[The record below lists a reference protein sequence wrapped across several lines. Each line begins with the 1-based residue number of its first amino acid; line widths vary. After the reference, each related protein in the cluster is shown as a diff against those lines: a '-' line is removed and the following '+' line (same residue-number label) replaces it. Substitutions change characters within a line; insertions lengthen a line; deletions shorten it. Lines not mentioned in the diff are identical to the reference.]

1 MAAVVARSAVW
12 RWLTEP
18 VLGQSPEGRALA
30 VRRWRYTSGI
40 YLLYLAYAVVD
51 MVQAGGAARI
61 ALGAMLITLFMYI
74 YLGPLPVASFGGDP
88 GRWLFVL
95 VSMPAIMVV
104 FLAAVGRGGLVFGVY
119 VAVAFVILLR
129 PIAFIPS
136 TAALFILITWV
147 PQHVARW
154 DVHGPQWAV
163 SVPVLLVAFGVGGLR
178 SGLRQRIQLH
188 RAEAE
193 VARLAAEQERLRIA
207 RDLHD
212 LLGHALTTIT
222 VKAEL
227 ASKLAI
233 RDPARAAAEM
243 AEVAVLGRQGLSDV
257 RATVAGYR
265 EVSLV
270 TELAAARQVLAA
282 AGIQAELPA
291 TIENVPGDLREL
303 FGWVLRE
310 GVTNAVRHS
319 GARHLRVEVDARSI
333 EVVDDGLGERA
344 GGAAGGG
351 NGLAGLAER
360 AAAAGGLLVAGSP
373 CDRTSDADRA
383 VLTGD
388 AGGGG
393 GAGSRVGN
401 GGGWP
406 VGFSLRVELPA

>member
-1 MAAVVARSAVW
+1 MTVAAVLARSAVW
-12 RWLTEP
+12 HWLTEP

-40 YLLYLAYAVVD
+40 FLVYLAYAVGD
-51 MVQAGGAARI
+51 MVQAGGVARI
-61 ALGAMLITLFMYI
+61 ALGAVLIALFTYI
-74 YLGPLPVASFGGDP
+74 YLGPLPAASLGGE
-88 GRWLFVL
+88 RRLWFLVL
-95 VSMPAIMVV
+95 LSMPAIMVL

-129 PIAFIPS
+129 PIAFIPL
-136 TAALFILITWV
+136 TAALFVLITWV

-154 DVHGPQWAV
+154 DVHGPQWSV

-193 VARLAAEQERLRIA
+193 VARLAAGQERLRIA

-227 ASKLAI
+227 ASKLAV
-233 RDPARAAAEM
+233 RDPVRAAAEM
-243 AEVAVLGRQGLSDV
+243 AEVAVLGRQGLADV

-270 TELAAARQVLAA
+270 TELASARQVLAA

-291 TIENVPGDLREL
+291 TVENVPGDLREL

-344 GGAAGGG
+344 AGAAGGG

-360 AAAAGGLLVAGSP
+360 AAAVGGLLVAGSP
-373 CDRTSDADRA
+373 RDRAENARGADRA
-383 VLTGD
+383 DRTGGP
-388 AGGGG
+388 GG
-393 GAGSRVGN
+393 R
-401 GGGWP
+401 GWP
-406 VGFSLRVELPA
+406 VGFSLRVELP